1 MLRKNV
7 FLIPTGLRFW
17 NVQLFDTNLS
27 LYKYKKNI
35 SICYPIVYLHCYV
48 KPCNV
53 EFGKYPLRG
62 AIKLTILFLR
72 SGHTVTAVKRINNWS
87 REAFAF
93 GKARMVSLANK
104 AKENK
109 GQALVEYAL
118 ILALIAV
125 VVIVA
130 LSFLGGTVNNTI
142 HSIGTNVAT

>member
-1 MLRKNV
+1 M
-7 FLIPTGLRFW
+7 
-17 NVQLFDTNLS
+17 
-27 LYKYKKNI
+27 
-35 SICYPIVYLHCYV
+35 
-48 KPCNV
+48 
-53 EFGKYPLRG
+53 
-62 AIKLTILFLR
+62 
-72 SGHTVTAVKRINNWS
+72 TAVKRINNWS